1 MAKMNKTNR
10 IAASTPPITP
20 PTTPPMTPL
29 RLLSDVVLAP
39 ASVSVVVEPEAVP
52 VSVTVTETPPLMP
65 VTGVSTRVI
74 VLLPETNTVVDL
86 ETELWWDVE
95 DPGET
100 EDGAGVVDVPL
111 VVVDVGVEV

>member
-1 MAKMNKTNR
+1 
-10 IAASTPPITP
+10 
-20 PTTPPMTPL
+20 MTPL

-86 ETELWWDVE
+86 KTELWWDVE
-95 DPGET
+95 DSGET
-100 EDGAGVVDVPL
+100 EDEAGVLDVTL